1 MSERGVICECL
12 LEGVY
17 ITPKLNSITF
27 RLQYNV
33 DNSVNDQRVHL
44 EEIYNDQVVDGYSYH
59 ESVGLLILLHRTVST
74 IRIQCGDREF
84 ENRVLGYFSQL
95 GNKSSSYNKLGV
107 NPTVLDKFPKYAVTK
122 KRIGFFKVSTVCVCL
137 CVFCVFSVCMCVGVC
152 VCEPSVFCC
161 AVRVLCVCCIQ

>member
-27 RLQYNV
+27 RLHYNV

-95 GNKSSSYNKLGV
+95 GYKRSSYIKLGMIL
-107 NPTVLDKFPKYAVTK
+107 TVLDKSPKFELTK
-122 KRIGFFKVSTVCVCL
+122 KRIVFFKVSTVCVCL
-137 CVFCVFSVCMCVGVC
+137 CVSVCMCVGM
-152 VCEPSVFCC
+152 CERGVF
-161 AVRVLCVCCIQ
+161 AVLCVCCACAVYTSKLYI